1 MSLATWPFILS
12 AIRGG
17 LSGAKTLRALRSG
30 GFSIGNERF
39 YDLFRHATYQEAL
52 SSQLKYVRRTF
63 YPNPNRIPE
72 AITKLSRKFVFTVR
86 IRGKSLRTGE
96 MIEDFRSI
104 ATDQNMR
111 RIDIENAV
119 KDRASLTDTTE
130 PVEILEATLFGG
142 VKSGIS
148 GTLL

>member
-1 MSLATWPFILS
+1 M
-12 AIRGG
+12 
-17 LSGAKTLRALRSG
+17 K
-30 GFSIGNERF
+30 IGNERF
-39 YDLFRHATYQEAL
+39 YDLFRHATHQEAL
-52 SSQLKYVRRTF
+52 SSQLKFVRRSF

-96 MIEDFRSI
+96 WIEDYRSI
-104 ATDQNMR
+104 ATDENMR

-119 KDRASLTDTTE
+119 KERSVLTDTTE
-130 PVEILEATLFGG
+130 PIEIDEATLFGG

-148 GTLL
+148 GTIL